1 MYLPFDHEDVRVYVD
16 NHFTDGLLFPTDRI
30 PYSLVAK
37 SWMAIGVA
45 GSESTDKIIRF
56 KKLLQLVLCECPTAD
71 SDHQTWIH
79 AAMRWAEVVALRW
92 SSSEDVLLEDRV
104 SFDAAHQL
112 IEQNFQEWMI
122 RKYSS
127 VHSLSHLPRP
137 VMLHHIPKYMAH
149 RLAQKKTSGKL
160 AIIVVDGLSMDQWAV
175 IRKEFPPR
183 KWVTEEFGLFAWV
196 PTLTTVSR
204 QAIFAGEPPF
214 YYTQSLDTTSKEERH
229 WRRVW
234 DDLGIRKGGAIY
246 ACQGMRE
253 DDDAFIKRIIEQID
267 KPRCNIAGIVVG
279 TIDQMLHGI
288 VNGTDGMHASI
299 RHWAKRGSLF
309 RLLDAILELNFEVI
323 ITADHGNIEGV
334 GIGKPDVGATANE
347 RGERVHVFS
356 DHRLR
361 SNVAKNYPG
370 SLEWPCIGLPDDY
383 LALIAPPLR
392 AFTGVG
398 KRIVGHGGICIE
410 EAIVPFVTI
419 TKVS

>member
-1 MYLPFDHEDVRVYVD
+1 
-16 NHFTDGLLFPTDRI
+16 
-30 PYSLVAK
+30 
-37 SWMAIGVA
+37 
-45 GSESTDKIIRF
+45 
-56 KKLLQLVLCECPTAD
+56 
-71 SDHQTWIH
+71 
-79 AAMRWAEVVALRW
+79 
-92 SSSEDVLLEDRV
+92 
-104 SFDAAHQL
+104 
-112 IEQNFQEWMI
+112 
-122 RKYSS
+122 
-127 VHSLSHLPRP
+127 
-137 VMLHHIPKYMAH
+137 MAH